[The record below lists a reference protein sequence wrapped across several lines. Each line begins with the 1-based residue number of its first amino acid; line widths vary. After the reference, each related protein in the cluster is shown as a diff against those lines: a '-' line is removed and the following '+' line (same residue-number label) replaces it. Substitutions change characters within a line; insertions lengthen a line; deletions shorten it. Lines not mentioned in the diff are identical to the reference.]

1 MSREKNQDAAN
12 SPQLDRVVHEPAR
25 LKILAYLS
33 VVKSADFVFLLSR
46 TELTYGNLSSHMS
59 KLEEAGYIEVEK
71 EIKNKRPHT
80 MLPITDSGRTAFE
93 SYRQN
98 MLELLGES

>member
-33 VVKSADFVFLLSR
+33 LVKSADFVFLLSR

-80 MLPITDSGRTAFE
+80 MLSITDSGRTAFE